1 MNLSYF
7 ISKKIRNATGG
18 FASAVHKI
26 AVASIGLGLAAAIV
40 SFLIMKGF
48 QEKVQEKMFTFS
60 AHLNV
65 NKLTPNNSVEEPGFD
80 FNFDLVTRPETYAL
94 VDHVQEFAHKP
105 GLIKTDDEVLGV
117 LLKGVGQSFDLER
130 FSESMLDGKFIAFKD
145 SGNSNDV
152 VISQI
157 ISSKLKLKTGDDLMV
172 HFFQD
177 PPRFRRLKV
186 SGIYETN
193 LSDYFDN
200 KIILC
205 DLKLLQRLN
214 NWPDSV
220 AGGLQVYL
228 KDSKPENIQAAYEQ
242 LVDNVPFDLYVEK
255 TSERYIQV
263 FEWLNLITRQVNIL
277 LVVILGVVCVNMISV
292 VLILVMERTA
302 MIGLLKALGS
312 VNSLIRR
319 IFIYQGINLIFR
331 GLIIGNVVGLGLCF
345 IQDKLK
351 VITLDA
357 KNYYMSYV
365 PISWNWD
372 IVLMLNLL
380 VFTVVWVVLLIPVS
394 AVGRINPIHAIRF
407 D

>member
-7 ISKKIRNATGG
+7 ISKKIRNASGG

-48 QEKVQEKMFTFS
+48 QESVQDKIFDFS
-60 AHLNV
+60 AHLNI
-65 NKLTPNNSVEEPGFD
+65 NKLTPNNSVEEPAFD
-80 FNFDLVTRPETYAL
+80 FNIDLVAHPGNYPF
-94 VDHVQEFAHKP
+94 VDHVQEYAHKP
-105 GLIKTDDEVLGV
+105 GLVKTDDEVLGV
-117 LLKGVGQSFDLER
+117 LLKGVGKSFDQER
-130 FSESMLDGKFIAFKD
+130 FKESLIDGKFITFRD
-145 SGNSNDV
+145 SGNSNDI
-152 VISQI
+152 VISKN
-157 ISSKLKLKTGDDLMV
+157 ISNKLNVKTGDDLII

-177 PPRFRRLKV
+177 PPRFRRLTI

-214 NWPDSV
+214 SWPDSV

-228 KDSKPENIQAAYEQ
+228 KDSGLDQTRAAYDV
-242 LVDNVPFDLYVEK
+242 LVDSIPFDLYVEK
-255 TSERYIQV
+255 TSDRYVQV

-277 LVVILGVVCVNMISV
+277 LIIILCVVCVNMVSV
-292 VLILVMERTA
+292 VLILVMERTS

-312 VNSLIRR
+312 PNQLIRN
-319 IFIYQGINLIFR
+319 IFVYQGVNLIWI
-331 GLIIGNVVGLGLCF
+331 GLLAGNVIGLGLCLL
-345 IQDKLK
+345 QDQLKL
-351 VITLDA
+351 VTLDA

-365 PISWNWD
+365 PVGWHWD
-372 IVLMLNLL
+372 IILLLNLL
-380 VFTVVWVVLLIPVS
+380 VFAVVWLVLLIPVS
-394 AVGRINPIHAIRF
+394 AVSRINPINAIRF

>member
-1 MNLSYF
+1 M
-7 ISKKIRNATGG
+7 
-18 FASAVHKI
+18 HKI
-26 AVASIGLGLAAAIV
+26 AVASIGLGLAAAIL

-48 QEKVQEKMFTFS
+48 QEKVQEKMFAFS
-60 AHLNV
+60 AHLNI

-80 FNFDLVTRPETYAL
+80 INFDLVTKPEAYPFI
-94 VDHVQEFAHKP
+94 DHVQEFAHKP

-117 LLKGVGQSFDLER
+117 LLKGVAPSFDQQR
-130 FSESMLDGKFIAFKD
+130 FSENMVNGKFITFKD

-157 ISSKLKLKTGDDLMV
+157 ISNKLRLTIGDDLMV

-177 PPRFRRLKV
+177 PPRFRKLRV

-228 KDSKPENIQAAYEQ
+228 KDSKPENIQAAFNH
-242 LVDNVPFDLYVEK
+242 LVDTVPFDLYVEK

-277 LVVILGVVCVNMISV
+277 LIVILAVVCVNMVSV

-312 VNSLIRR
+312 ANTLIRR

-331 GLIIGNVVGLGLCF
+331 GLLIGNVLGLGLCLL
-345 IQDKLK
+345 QDKLK
-351 VITLDA
+351 VIKLDA
-357 KNYYMSYV
+357 RNYYMSYV

-372 IVLMLNLL
+372 IVLILNLL
-380 VFTVVWVVLLIPVS
+380 VFAVVWVVLLIPVS
-394 AVGRINPIHAIRF
+394 AVGRINPIQAIRF